1 MSDEPLRLLILGAH
15 PDDSEYHAGG
25 LATIYRR
32 LGHAVQM
39 VSLTNGSA
47 GHHEKSAP
55 ELAAIRRN
63 EAAASGAVIE
73 ADYDVWEFP
82 DGELEPTLEVRRK
95 IIREIRIFAP
105 DLVLTHRAND
115 YHPDHRAVGQ
125 AVQDASFMVTVPRV
139 VPDVPTLKKDPVVAY
154 MPDLFTKPWPLT
166 PDVVVDVTDE
176 VDTIVS
182 MLACHRS
189 QVFQW
194 LPYLQGALD
203 EVPSDDHQ
211 RFRWLRDWY
220 ARAARPRADR
230 YRRELIAAY
239 GEERGGQIEFAE
251 IYEISEYAAALDDS
265 TRQKLFPFAPNE
277 NEAEPR

>member
-1 MSDEPLRLLILGAH
+1 MSEEPLRLLILGAH
-15 PDDSEYHAGG
+15 PDDAEYHSAG
-25 LATIYRR
+25 LASIYRKR
-32 LGHAVQM
+32 GHAVKM
-39 VSLTNGSA
+39 VSVTDGSA
-47 GHHEKSAP
+47 GHHEKSAR
-55 ELAAIRRN
+55 ELAAIRRE
-63 EAAASGAVIE
+63 EAAASGAVIGAE
-73 ADYDVWEFP
+73 YEVWEFP

-95 IIREIRIFAP
+95 IIREIRTFAP

-115 YHPDHRAVGQ
+115 YHPDHRAVAQ

-154 MPDLFTKPWPLT
+154 MPDLFTKPCPLT
-166 PDVVVDVTDE
+166 ADVVIDVTDE

-203 EVPSDDHQ
+203 EVPRDEEE

-220 ARAARPRADR
+220 TRAARPRADR
-230 YRRELIAAY
+230 YRNELIAAY
-239 GEERGGQIEFAE
+239 GKERGSQIESAE
-251 IYEISEYAAALDDS
+251 VYEISEYAATLDDS
-265 TRQKLFPFAPNE
+265 QNKRGQNYFPK
-277 NEAEPR
+277 

>member
-1 MSDEPLRLLILGAH
+1 MNRPISEEPLRLIILGAH
-15 PDDSEYHAGG
+15 PDDAEYHSAG
-25 LATIYRR
+25 LASIYRK
-32 LGHAVQM
+32 LGHVVKM
-39 VSLTNGSA
+39 VSVTDGSA

-55 ELAAIRRN
+55 ELATIRRD
-63 EAAASGAVIE
+63 EAAASGRVIGAE
-73 ADYDVWEFP
+73 YEVWEFT
-82 DGELEPTLEVRRK
+82 DGELEPTLKVRRK
-95 IIREIRIFAP
+95 IIRAIRSFAP

-154 MPDLFTKPWPLT
+154 MPDLFTKPCPLT
-166 PDVVVDVTDE
+166 ADVVIDVSDE

-189 QVFQW
+189 QVFEW

-203 EVPSDDHQ
+203 EVPGNEEE
-211 RFRWLRDWY
+211 RFRWLRNWY

-230 YRRELIAAY
+230 YRREIVAAY

-251 IYEISEYAAALDDS
+251 MYEISEYAAAMDDS
-265 TRQKLFPFAPNE
+265 ARQKLFPFAP
-277 NEAEPR
+277 